1 MANIDFYIEIKAKIT
16 AKKKEVY
23 DHKKLIFKLKDRLL
37 KYNLKLQDTEEKWVD
52 ELKIISDNPTLY
64 ELQKFEEKKKL
75 NQMFKK
81 KVEDIKVDT
90 MNLNKMIQ
98 EHQKC
103 NKVLED
109 ELKKLSDEKT
119 LRRKQDIYDL
129 NEKSILKKKEF
140 HNAEYQIFDLESIF
154 NKKIKEFDEDDV
166 LNSTLRQMK
175 INEETKNFKITDQQI
190 KMQAAD
196 LKREINNYQDQLC
209 KLKKISK

>member
-1 MANIDFYIEIKAKIT
+1 
-16 AKKKEVY
+16 
-23 DHKKLIFKLKDRLL
+23 
-37 KYNLKLQDTEEKWVD
+37 
-52 ELKIISDNPTLY
+52 
-64 ELQKFEEKKKL
+64 
-75 NQMFKK
+75 MFKK

-154 NKKIKEFDEDDV
+154 NKKIKEFDEDEALKPTV
-166 LNSTLRQMK
+166 KQMK
-175 INEETKNFKITDQQI
+175 INVETKNFKVTDQQI
-190 KMQAAD
+190 KMVAAE
-196 LKREINNYQDQLC
+196 LKREINSYQDQLC